1 MNISIKDYAFIITA
15 SAVVISIALYLL
27 QRQHTKLLREKQ
39 MQGFLILTQLRS
51 LLTHVQQHRGISNG
65 WLNGDDTLAQRLTSL
80 AKQVTADIDHIHQQF
95 PDVTMQSQVQPVPR
109 WESIATHWP
118 RLIRNTA
125 NLTIANNLEQHNK
138 LVLNILYFIDD
149 IAEYYQI
156 YKLTDAQDQS
166 QRHDWLNLLFTAESI
181 GQIRAIGTGV
191 TARKSCSSVERIR
204 LNYLCHSV
212 QKRIEDGIDV
222 TSAEAIKTLIMTIE
236 SDITIAQP
244 CISMEQFFSLASHCI
259 ELVFKEFDRQS
270 QQFEQLLYRRSQEVQ
285 PRQAERV
292 LLPRSNKLR

>member
-1 MNISIKDYAFIITA
+1 MTISIKDYAIII
-15 SAVVISIALYLL
+15 SAMAVLIAIALYVL
-27 QRQHTKLLREKQ
+27 QKQHAKVLRHKQ
-39 MQGFLILTQLRS
+39 MQGFLVLTQLRS

-65 WLNGDDTLAQRLTSL
+65 WLNGDDSLTQRLRSL

-95 PDVTMQSQVQPVPR
+95 PDATKQSQKQAVPR
-109 WESIATHWP
+109 WESITTHWP
-118 RLIRNTA
+118 RLTQNTS
-125 NLTIANNLEQHNK
+125 NLTTANNLEQHNK
-138 LVLNILYFIDD
+138 LILNILYFIDD
-149 IAEYYQI
+149 IAEHYQI

-191 TARKSCSSVERIR
+191 AAGKTCSSVERIR
-204 LNYLCHSV
+204 LNYLCHSL
-212 QKRIEDGIDV
+212 QQSIEDGID
-222 TSAEAIKTLIMTIE
+222 SASSEAMKTLIITIE

-244 CISMEQFFSLASHCI
+244 NISAEHFFSLASQCI

-270 QQFEQLLYRRSQEVQ
+270 QQFEQQLYRRSQEVQ